1 MKKPLLPI
9 SLLWLS
15 LTVQGFA
22 EKVLL
27 DIDLSKGHAGEGK
40 VAGGEF
46 VALGWTPKDVADN
59 ILWEL
64 SQAIGVK
71 AGRVILEMTNL
82 NPNEQI
88 KGMKS
93 GKNQF
98 FGLNERI
105 RYQEGK
111 LREIG
116 TMIRLRMGYYKQFKV
131 EATTHGKDRWDEKQ
145 IFPLTRPFD
154 PSKTYVIEIIY
165 NSRGFVVRFDGV
177 ESYRQP
183 WPIEGLQSLQ
193 IGETYPG
200 PCNAFPGPIYK
211 RIRYI
216 AE

>member
-22 EKVLL
+22 ENVLL

-88 KGMKS
+88 
-93 GKNQF
+93 
-98 FGLNERI
+98 
-105 RYQEGK
+105 
-111 LREIG
+111 
-116 TMIRLRMGYYKQFKV
+116 
-131 EATTHGKDRWDEKQ
+131 
-145 IFPLTRPFD
+145 TRPMFLKSSTTLAD
-154 PSKTYVIEIIY
+154 LLCGSTE
-165 NSRGFVVRFDGV
+165 SRAIGSHGRSRD
-177 ESYRQP
+177 SNHCKSAR
-183 WPIEGLQSLQ
+183 PILDHAM
-193 IGETYPG
+193 P
-200 PCNAFPGPIYK
+200 FPGRSINASGTL
-211 RIRYI
+211 RSELHAGFA
-216 AE
+216 AEVLAQ